1 MPHTIIEHSFIIPEA
16 QASDLLLRVNQGI
29 AQNEGD
35 FDIAQCKART
45 LFCQNFVIGDNSA
58 KQDFMHITIR
68 IMAGRSVE
76 IRKKLSENI
85 SQIAGDFLEENNLSD
100 NVIALSVDIVEIV
113 KETYQK
119 NLVNPDL

>member
-1 MPHTIIEHSFIIPEA
+1 MPHTTVEHSFIIPEA
-16 QASDLLLRVNQGI
+16 QASDLLLRINQGI
-29 AQNEGD
+29 AQNEGE
-35 FDIAQCKART
+35 FDITQCKART
-45 LFCQNFVIGDNSA
+45 LFCQNFVIADNSV

-68 IMAGRSVE
+68 IMAGRNVE

-85 SQIAGDFLEENNLSD
+85 SQIASDFLEENNLSD

-119 NLVNPDL
+119 NLVNPNL